1 MATGTPTI
9 LLVVSGRPLAL
20 EWAATHCAAIVLA
33 WVPGESGPAAIAEI
47 LAGDADP
54 GGRLPITMPRH
65 VGQVPLT
72 YRHHPTGGRSNWKVD
87 YVDGSV
93 TPAWPF
99 GHGRSYT
106 TCTIE
111 ALRVDHHEL
120 DTAGDVVTVRVDVTN
135 TGRRAGD
142 EVVQLYVRDE
152 EASVARPVIE
162 LRGFRRVHLDP
173 GECRTV
179 TFRLSTEELAYIGA
193 DYRRVVEP
201 GRVRLFVGRSSADL
215 PLVEELR
222 LVGRTVELVE
232 RSCYITEASD
242 AREG

>member
-1 MATGTPTI
+1 
-9 LLVVSGRPLAL
+9 
-20 EWAATHCAAIVLA
+20 
-33 WVPGESGPAAIAEI
+33 
-47 LAGDADP
+47 
-54 GGRLPITMPRH
+54 MPRH

-162 LRGFRRVHLDP
+162 LRGFRRVHLDAGRVP
-173 GECRTV
+173 DGDVPAVDRGA
-179 TFRLSTEELAYIGA
+179 RLHRRRLPARRRARARPPVRRPLVRGPAARPRSCGSSAARSSWSSAAATSPRRATPARADASTSGAAGGSPFDVSIARPPSIAGHGRPARCSGHRPNRAAGSTE
-193 DYRRVVEP
+193 P
-201 GRVRLFVGRSSADL
+201 PTCKTSPPCSRS
-215 PLVEELR
+215 
-222 LVGRTVELVE
+222 
-232 RSCYITEASD
+232 
-242 AREG
+242 